1 MVSKDNNKTSDQQ
14 PVVSDRRARRKLK
27 RGEEVVRAKPGE
39 LVNDAAEDFDEEDY
53 EDDFDDEDD
62 APTGAAVTAPKG
74 KPTLSREDA
83 IKARQAAL
91 QGRAERT
98 PVLGGIVAY
107 FQGVIAEVQK
117 VTWPTSEE
125 AFRMTR
131 LVLSVTVAFS
141 IVLGAIDLFYGW
153 WFQQGIDD
161 TAIFLI
167 VGAIVAVIAGAG
179 AYFLVIKEPQI

>member
-53 EDDFDDEDD
+53 EDDFDEDD
-62 APTGAAVTAPKG
+62 APAGAAVTAPKG

-91 QGRAERT
+91 QGRAEST
-98 PVLGGIVAY
+98 PVIGGIVAY
-107 FQGVIAEVQK
+107 FQGVVAEVQK

-141 IVLGAIDLFYGW
+141 MVLGAIDLFYGW
-153 WFQQGIDD
+153 WFQQGIDN
-161 TAIFLI
+161 TATFL
-167 VGAIVAVIAGAG
+167 VVAAIVAAIAGAG